1 MGIRAKLLIFLI
13 IIIVLPLGIMFGT
26 LILGFTNIADKTD
39 GIDVKTEYINQYI
52 IAEIRDNFS
61 YIDDYETF
69 YNKINPLITEYRIN
83 LQIFSLSS
91 RLIFDS
97 QRNELSSSGES
108 LINNVSYRFSSP
120 IFIKGEKAAT
130 AVIKTNNQTIAPYN
144 TINQAYFLIILSII
158 LGIAVLIILMLLFT
172 LYISNTIIKPL
183 KNLNIA
189 AENIATGNL
198 DYELKHKREDEIAR
212 FTKTFNMMRVKLKES
227 LEKQQF
233 YEQSR
238 KELIASI
245 SHDLRTPI
253 SSIKGYVEGLQD
265 GLATDEKTF
274 ERYLTVIKNKTNQLD
289 RLINDLF
296 NYSQIE
302 MDKLE
307 VNLIEVNSKKFLKE
321 IYNNI
326 ETEMGMS
333 KIQLEIKLPIPSVPI
348 KVDKSRI
355 EQVFD
360 NLIGNAKRFVGEG
373 GLIVIETFIQKND
386 LVVSI
391 KDNGLGIKEE
401 DITQI
406 FESFF
411 RGEKSRS
418 REYGGIGLGLAI
430 CKTIID
436 LHGGKIWVD
445 SNKGVG
451 STFYFSLPIK

>member
-1 MGIRAKLLIFLI
+1 
-13 IIIVLPLGIMFGT
+13 
-26 LILGFTNIADKTD
+26 
-39 GIDVKTEYINQYI
+39 
-52 IAEIRDNFS
+52 
-61 YIDDYETF
+61 
-69 YNKINPLITEYRIN
+69 
-83 LQIFSLSS
+83 
-91 RLIFDS
+91 
-97 QRNELSSSGES
+97 
-108 LINNVSYRFSSP
+108 
-120 IFIKGEKAAT
+120 
-130 AVIKTNNQTIAPYN
+130 
-144 TINQAYFLIILSII
+144 
-158 LGIAVLIILMLLFT
+158 
-172 LYISNTIIKPL
+172 
-183 KNLNIA
+183 
-189 AENIATGNL
+189 
-198 DYELKHKREDEIAR
+198 
-212 FTKTFNMMRVKLKES
+212 
-227 LEKQQF
+227 
-233 YEQSR
+233 
-238 KELIASI
+238 
-245 SHDLRTPI
+245 
-253 SSIKGYVEGLQD
+253 
-265 GLATDEKTF
+265 
-274 ERYLTVIKNKTNQLD
+274 
-289 RLINDLF
+289 
-296 NYSQIE
+296 